1 MDAVDIGTT
10 PCSYPD
16 NPHSNGDISEKK
28 DGVLRIEIDMEN
40 IETGDTSFQ
49 DEVDINGDTVMLA
62 ETTELQTDTG
72 GVSDDDIEEQS
83 PNDLR
88 FIDECETP
96 LLPTLENGEKDT
108 DEMQSDLIATQTT
121 HELVISSKRI
131 STENIPVLDDTMNVM
146 NKDYPGDFPVGDIGT
161 TPCSYSDNPVG
172 DRSDNTS
179 VDNMTNSSLMSEFAD
194 EEPEIEHIEPN
205 SEVTNDET
213 NEPTD
218 PSEMHSDVKH
228 VDCTTNTTV
237 EDENQLLFGEKQGN
251 DSSMVSLSDET
262 NDQKDE
268 SEMHSDVEHVEGLI
282 DTTVEEQLISAEGEV
297 ADSTMDS
304 VNDEMNENHTGDM

>member
-1 MDAVDIGTT
+1 MGNVEYININLDAVDIGTT

-28 DGVLRIEIDMEN
+28 DGVLRIEINMEN

-49 DEVDINGDTVMLA
+49 DEVDINGDTVMRA
-62 ETTELQTDTG
+62 ETTELQTDKD
-72 GVSDDDIEEQS
+72 GVSDDEIEEQS

-131 STENIPVLDDTMNVM
+131 STESIPVLDDTVNVM
-146 NKDYPGDFPVGDIGT
+146 NKDYPGGFPVGD
-161 TPCSYSDNPVG
+161 CLDS
-172 DRSDNTS
+172 SDNTP
-179 VDNMTNSSLMSEFAD
+179 VDNMSNSSPMSEIAD

-205 SEVTNDET
+205 SEVTNDKT

-228 VDCTTNTTV
+228 VDCTTNTAV
-237 EDENQLLFGEKQGN
+237 EDEKQLIFDEEHVK
-251 DSSMVSLSDET
+251 DSSMVSLSNET

-268 SEMHSDVEHVEGLI
+268 SEMHSDVEHFEVLI
-282 DTTVEEQLISAEGEV
+282 DTAVEEQLISAEGEV
-297 ADSTMDS
+297 AD
-304 VNDEMNENHTGDM
+304 